1 MSSYRPLKAIP
12 LGDGLAVGLRSL
24 ESATQV
30 RILVPQPWSHRLAVR
45 TLASHAGNRGSIP
58 RGTTINNGRL
68 GKKPTSFFILTMGV
82 NVRESFPGLE
92 IKLFRDKS
100 PANRRLS
107 FSVPYSDEFCFLASG
122 RNLSIFAFSFRLSTY
137 FFISSL
143 AFICFRYWA
152 SFSLISL

>member
-1 MSSYRPLKAIP
+1 
-12 LGDGLAVGLRSL
+12 
-24 ESATQV
+24 
-30 RILVPQPWSHRLAVR
+30 
-45 TLASHAGNRGSIP
+45 
-58 RGTTINNGRL
+58 L